1 MTALANP
8 KIYHI
13 VHVDKLVRR
22 INLRVPA
29 NNAMF
34 SVA

>member
-1 MTALANP
+1 MPVPANP

-13 VHVDKLVRR
+13 VHVDKLAWR

-29 NNAMF
+29 INAMF